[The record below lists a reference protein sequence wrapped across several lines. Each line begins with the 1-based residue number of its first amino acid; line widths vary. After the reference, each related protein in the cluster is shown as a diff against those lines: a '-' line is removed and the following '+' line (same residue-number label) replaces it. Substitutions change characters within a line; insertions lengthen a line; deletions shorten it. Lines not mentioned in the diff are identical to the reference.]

1 MGRARRL
8 GGVLVWTPR
17 ENGVSVKRRQ
27 EQEGKGRRGHGFGA
41 GGHGG
46 GGEMGTWGRWREKV
60 GPNVQGLGCQMQGS
74 DSRQQG
80 PCGR

>member
-1 MGRARRL
+1 MGRPRRL
-8 GGVLVWTPR
+8 GGVLIWTPR
-17 ENGVSVKRRQ
+17 ENEVSVKRRQ
-27 EQEGKGRRGHGFGA
+27 VQEGKGGRGPGFGS
-41 GGHGG
+41 GGH

-80 PCGR
+80 ACER